1 MSKNFSL
8 NETWKPSEATHVPI
22 AQASAFEKLSDYE
35 IWEKFREG
43 NKSAFI
49 HIYKTYFNSLY
60 QYGSQ
65 FTSDAGLVEDAI
77 QDLFIYLKEKAR
89 RLSGTTSIKFYLFKT
104 LKRRVLQ
111 YKEQQSRK
119 QRAIHALEEPF
130 KVSFST
136 EQLLIH
142 SQIEK
147 ERKERLPE
155 ALNQLTARQREAI
168 YYFYYEDL
176 SYTEIKELMNFSNLN
191 AARNLVYRAI
201 VTLKNVLH
209 YCFIIAIAHLP
220 IQLT

>member
-1 MSKNFSL
+1 MSKHLSL
-8 NETWKPSEATHVPI
+8 NETWKSSEAAHLPV
-22 AQASAFEKLSDYE
+22 AKASTFEKLSDHE

-43 NKSAFI
+43 DKSAFI
-49 HIYKTYFNSLY
+49 HIYKTYFNNLY

-104 LKRRVLQ
+104 LKRRILQ

-119 QRAIHALEEPF
+119 LRAIQASEEETF
-130 KVSFST
+130 KISFST

-147 ERKERLPE
+147 ERKERLPQ
-155 ALNQLTARQREAI
+155 ALHRLTARQREAI

-176 SYTEIKELMNFSNLN
+176 SYAEMKELMNFSNLN

-201 VTLKNVLH
+201 NTLKNVLH
-209 YCFIIAIAHLP
+209 YSFTFA
-220 IQLT
+220 LTLIPG